1 VLILAVADCTGH
13 GVPGAF
19 MSMLGVAY
27 LNEIVNKIAINK
39 HISTLNADDILNQLR
54 EMIITSLHQTGDPVE
69 PKDAWTYH
77 YAFLILRINGYNMQG
92 RIAL

>member
-1 VLILAVADCTGH
+1 
-13 GVPGAF
+13 

-54 EMIITSLHQTGDPVE
+54 EMVITSLHQTLEVNFGFNRPRPVSYLPLVLSISE
-69 PKDAWTYH
+69 
-77 YAFLILRINGYNMQG
+77 
-92 RIAL
+92 